1 MVSNENSLYLTNL
14 MRPESCPPTL
24 NQYDLVVF
32 GGSVI
37 GLAAAYFAV
46 SGKLV
51 QNNKICIVSNKK
63 LEDYESDMTYQAV
76 SNPIQNNGLAHTRY
90 ALESNKVWKQLEN

>member
-1 MVSNENSLYLTNL
+1 
-14 MRPESCPPTL
+14 MRPVSCPPTL

-51 QNNKICIVSNKK
+51 
-63 LEDYESDMTYQAV
+63 
-76 SNPIQNNGLAHTRY
+76 
-90 ALESNKVWKQLEN
+90 